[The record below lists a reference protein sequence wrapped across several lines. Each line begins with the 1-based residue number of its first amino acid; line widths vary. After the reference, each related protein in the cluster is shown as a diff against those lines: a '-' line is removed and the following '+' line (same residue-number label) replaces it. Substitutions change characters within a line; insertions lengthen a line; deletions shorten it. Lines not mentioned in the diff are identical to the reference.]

1 MGTEIRKKG
10 FRTLKWFGIHEDKV
24 KEVAEKYAAVMGPPT
39 KLDDP
44 PITFNAEVP
53 GAMLC
58 WPGGNPEEQEDLKVL
73 LTGLQ
78 KILLEDK
85 FLK

>member
-1 MGTEIRKKG
+1 MNTEYNMYVNVH
-10 FRTLKWFGIHEDKV
+10 T
-24 KEVAEKYAAVMGPPT
+24 VALLEKAVQ
-39 KLDDP
+39 LY
-44 PITFNAEVP
+44 
-53 GAMLC
+53 LSR

>member
-1 MGTEIRKKG
+1 VTEYNMYVNVH
-10 FRTLKWFGIHEDKV
+10 T
-24 KEVAEKYAAVMGPPT
+24 VALLEKAVQ
-39 KLDDP
+39 LY
-44 PITFNAEVP
+44 
-53 GAMLC
+53 LSR